1 MANRAG
7 GNGQDRSPRRPATPR
22 PAGGERAAAE
32 PRRAGVPA
40 AGGIGGREAG
50 AARGAA
56 GAGAAGG
63 AAGAGA
69 AGGAAGGEA
78 AGRGGGGDQ
87 PRTPESG
94 GRRRMVPQPLRA
106 RPIGLRA
113 ARAGGRPTGPI
124 PLPAYQLE
132 GAGADGTPGP
142 GRAGANRTGSMG
154 TSGPGAGGGTGG
166 GVAGETGTVT
176 GPGPNQKD
184 DIRQSLWVR
193 RPDLFYGK
201 PNRGS
206 HRAAFAEPL
215 APEREQLQAPSD
227 PAALRREGVERVPA
241 ARELLPLG
249 EQGAP
254 AAAGYLPARPSEGRV
269 DRQVARQLTQRPSP
283 SSQGKPVARTRPAG
297 VAAGTVRWEAAGEP
311 GEGMTGPVP
320 AQAGPGAPA
329 AGRGDPAADVT
340 APARAPAAAGPGDG
354 AEREP
359 APGDGP
365 AGPGEPAGSSETGPA
380 AMVQEVGGA
389 PVPLTPEAAL
399 AAATGPNAAGSVR
412 ENLGATLQAWAGHEV
427 APRSQ
432 VAGGQPAGNPEARPA
447 AASPGAGGQEQGG
460 GGQDRAGEAPL
471 GDAAGGHRLEAA
483 AELRPRPRLT
493 ATLRPR
499 SFPQGKAAA
508 GIYGRPPGD
517 RSTDA
522 TALTRGAIRA
532 ARERWESRDGGGEG
546 GQEGRTP

>member
-7 GNGQDRSPRRPATPR
+7 GNGQDRSPRRAAAPR
-22 PAGGERAAAE
+22 PAGGGRAAAQ
-32 PRRAGVPA
+32 PRRAGEPA
-40 AGGIGGREAG
+40 ASGMSGGD
-50 AARGAA
+50 
-56 GAGAAGG
+56 AGAAGG
-63 AAGAGA
+63 ATA
-69 AGGAAGGEA
+69 GEA
-78 AGRGGGGDQ
+78 AGRAGAGDRQ
-87 PRTPESG
+87 ESPERG

-132 GAGADGTPGP
+132 GAGAGGIPGP

-154 TSGPGAGGGTGG
+154 ASGPGAGGGTGG

-206 HRAAFAEPL
+206 HRAAYAEPL

-254 AAAGYLPARPSEGRV
+254 AAAGYLPARPAAGRV
-269 DRQVARQLTQRPSP
+269 DRQVARQLAQRPSP

-297 VAAGTVRWEAAGEP
+297 VTAGTVRWEAAGEP

-320 AQAGPGAPA
+320 APAGPGAPA

-340 APARAPAAAGPGDG
+340 APSRAPAAAGPGDG
-354 AEREP
+354 AKQEP
-359 APGDGP
+359 APVDGP
-365 AGPGEPAGSSETGPA
+365 AGPGEPAGSGETGPA
-380 AMVQEVGGA
+380 ALVQEVGGA

-399 AAATGPNAAGSVR
+399 AAATGPNAGDSVR

-432 VAGGQPAGNPEARPA
+432 VAAEQAAGNPESRPA
-447 AASPGAGGQEQGG
+447 ATGPGAGGQEQGG
-460 GGQDRAGEAPL
+460 GGQDRAEEAPL